1 MSAKENTTK
10 FNKDN
15 NNYNERTTN
24 TLNQQQ
30 DAINKTLDSI
40 LNNVKRTTDEATREI
55 PRYTQRIAEYQEQT
69 IQTVRDIASDYI
81 EAQKQ
86 VIGSFQSQVD
96 RNNNGAWD
104 LYNPQKIAEN
114 HAVMVN
120 NFTSYLL
127 NTSNLINNALASNM
141 RVYNTALEQTRDN
154 VKACAKTNTQFI
166 QSVNSQNKEVNFTRS
181 LTTPPYSQILKT
193 VSERLTY
200 SNDLIDINQ
209 STENQ
214 KKKDKKP
221 KRILIAEPD
230 SDIHVLYSLFTKQYG
245 FSISDVKVVQ
255 NGNKCLEI
263 IHSNRNDNNENNK
276 ENNDYDIFIVDTHLS
291 DISGFEVARKIRNR
305 LPHKRIILTTTY
317 SLDNISSMIDSIGIK
332 SQDVLFKPFS
342 YYDLVSILKEPGMS
356 NN

>member
-15 NNYNERTTN
+15 NNFNERTNN

-30 DAINKTLDSI
+30 DAINKTLDNT

-69 IQTVRDIASDYI
+69 IQTIRDIASDYI

-96 RNNNGAWD
+96 RNNNGVWD
-104 LYNPQKIAEN
+104 LYKPQKIAEN
-114 HAVMVN
+114 HSVAVN

-166 QSVNSQNKEVNFTRS
+166 QSVNSQNREVNFTN
-181 LTTPPYSQILKT
+181 P
-193 VSERLTY
+193 
-200 SNDLIDINQ
+200 
-209 STENQ
+209 
-214 KKKDKKP
+214 
-221 KRILIAEPD
+221 
-230 SDIHVLYSLFTKQYG
+230 
-245 FSISDVKVVQ
+245 
-255 NGNKCLEI
+255 
-263 IHSNRNDNNENNK
+263 
-276 ENNDYDIFIVDTHLS
+276 
-291 DISGFEVARKIRNR
+291 
-305 LPHKRIILTTTY
+305 
-317 SLDNISSMIDSIGIK
+317 
-332 SQDVLFKPFS
+332 
-342 YYDLVSILKEPGMS
+342 
-356 NN
+356 